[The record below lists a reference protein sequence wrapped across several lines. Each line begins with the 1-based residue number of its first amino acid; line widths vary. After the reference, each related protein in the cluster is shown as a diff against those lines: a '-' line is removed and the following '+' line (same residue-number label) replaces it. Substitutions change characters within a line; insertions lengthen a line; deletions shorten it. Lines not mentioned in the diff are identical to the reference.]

1 MERYLK
7 DERIINMCNN
17 CHCSN
22 SLRTFRVPR
31 VIDTLLNTPPT
42 LVRVSASSSV
52 DSEPYDLTSEMSV
65 DDTGE
70 LPKT

>member
-1 MERYLK
+1 
-7 DERIINMCNN
+7 MCNN

-31 VIDTLLNTPPT
+31 AVDTLLNTPPT

-52 DSEPYDLTSEMSV
+52 DSEPYDLTSEMSLNR
-65 DDTGE
+65 TGE
-70 LPKT
+70 LSKT